1 MAERV
6 TICEVAPRDG
16 LQIAKG
22 RMPTEVKQRWI
33 AAMAAAGLPQI
44 EVGSFVSPKL
54 IPQMADTG
62 EIVRAA
68 VQLPE
73 ARDGRLCV
81 VALAPNLRGAQAAME
96 AGAQR
101 ISVPISVSMGHS
113 RANLNRTP
121 EEQVAEIA
129 RMVAWVR
136 AQPRRVEVEVAL
148 STAFGC
154 SFDGVVPV
162 GDVVRVAEGVA
173 RAGADAIS
181 LADTVG
187 YGHPADIRAK
197 VRAVRAAVGGVMQGL
212 HLHDTMGLGLAN
224 AAAGLEEG
232 VRKFDSALAGLGGC
246 PFAPGASG
254 NIVTEDLVF
263 LLESQ
268 GFSTGVDLARLIE
281 ARAILREGMPDEP
294 MHGQVPKAGIP
305 KTFHRAA

>member
-1 MAERV
+1 
-6 TICEVAPRDG
+6 
-16 LQIAKG
+16 
-22 RMPTEVKQRWI
+22 MPTAIKQRWI

-68 VQLPE
+68 IALPE
-73 ARDGRLCV
+73 ARNGRLCV

-121 EEQVAEIA
+121 EEQTAEIA
-129 RMVAWVR
+129 RMVEWLR

-162 GDVVRVAEGVA
+162 DDVVRVAEGVA
-173 RAGADAIS
+173 KAGADAIS

-187 YGHPADIRAK
+187 YGHPSDIRAK
-197 VRAVRAAVGGVMQGL
+197 VRAVREAVGSVMQGL

-268 GFSTGVDLARLIE
+268 GFSTGVDLERLIA
-281 ARAILREGMPDEP
+281 ARAILHEGLPDEAL
-294 MHGQVPKAGIP
+294 HGQVPRAGIP
-305 KTFHRAA
+305 RTFRRAA